1 MQENSYSRR
10 QRERRR
16 GGGGMFGRWCESLLV
31 IESRKTRSAQ
41 SDFNFRNGRQR
52 QKTTPGDR
60 QTDVDGDEDED
71 GERQTD
77 GETNKLSQQCS
88 RQVEEEGRVDEA
100 RVGWRLTAA
109 AVAA

>member
-1 MQENSYSRR
+1 
-10 QRERRR
+10 
-16 GGGGMFGRWCESLLV
+16 MFGRWCESLLV

-52 QKTTPGDR
+52 QKTTPSDR
-60 QTDVDGDEDED
+60 QTDEDGD

-77 GETNKLSQQCS
+77 GETNKLNQQCS
-88 RQVEEEGRVDEA
+88 RKVQEERGGGKEA

>member
-1 MQENSYSRR
+1 
-10 QRERRR
+10 
-16 GGGGMFGRWCESLLV
+16 MFGRWCESLLV

-88 RQVEEEGRVDEA
+88 RQVEEERGGGEGEEA

>member
-10 QRERRR
+10 QLE
-16 GGGGMFGRWCESLLV
+16 GGMIGLWCESLLV
-31 IESRKTRSAQ
+31 IESRKTRGAQ

-52 QKTTPGDR
+52 QKTTPGDS
-60 QTDVDGDEDED
+60 QTGEDEA
-71 GERQTD
+71 ERERETD

-88 RQVEEEGRVDEA
+88 RGEEA